1 MMAEAIRIVIMQPT
15 MLHKLDCVY
24 SPRTYGYIKFKFPIC
39 VQISQVLMRRYP
51 SKSPAKSAFPLCR
64 RPTTVDVR
72 RVMTNPYR
80 SPQMNDPLSQY
91 GYQQQLTRSVGLLD
105 QVLYGLVFMVPI
117 APFAIFGA
125 VYHASGGMPVMA
137 YLVGMVAML
146 FTAASY
152 AQMVRAFP
160 LAGSVYNYA
169 GRGIAAPVGFLTGWA
184 ILLDYILVPCLLYL
198 VAAVAMNATI
208 PAVPVW
214 LWLLGFVLINTV
226 INLAGVKLTFT
237 VIKGFIIGE
246 LAVLVAFLGI
256 GVYALSQGK
265 GRGFSLDP
273 LFHSS
278 TFSWSI
284 VLGAASIAVLSF
296 LGFDGISMLAEDA
309 KGGARQVAQAT
320 VLALVLA
327 GLLFITQVWVASLLT
342 PDPAGLVA
350 NGDPNGTAFY
360 EVASIAGGPVLS
372 QVTST
377 ATAIAWGLADT
388 LVAQVAVTRLLYAM
402 ARDRQ
407 LPSLLAKVS
416 VRRSVPTNAALLV
429 AAVSTGLGLWMAAR
443 ADGITLLSSLI
454 NMGAMVAF
462 VVLHVSVIVHYLVKR
477 RSRNVFAHLI
487 VPLAGIGI
495 LIAVIIHANLLA
507 QKLGAMWIGLGV
519 LVLIGLYMTGR
530 RPVLPRTEAA
540 LSAEAVRA

>member
-1 MMAEAIRIVIMQPT
+1 
-15 MLHKLDCVY
+15 
-24 SPRTYGYIKFKFPIC
+24 
-39 VQISQVLMRRYP
+39 
-51 SKSPAKSAFPLCR
+51 
-64 RPTTVDVR
+64 
-72 RVMTNPYR
+72 
-80 SPQMNDPLSQY
+80 MNDPLSQY

-105 QVLYGLVFMVPI
+105 QILYGLVFMVPI

-169 GRGIAAPVGFLTGWA
+169 GRGIGAPVGFLTGWA
-184 ILLDYILVPCLLYL
+184 ILLDYILVPGLLYL

-214 LWLLGFVLINTV
+214 AWLIGFVLINTI
-226 INLAGVKLTFT
+226 INVSGVKLTFT
-237 VIKGFIIGE
+237 VIKGFIVAE
-246 LAVLVAFLGI
+246 LVVLAAFLAV

-265 GRGFSLDP
+265 GQGFSFAP
-273 LFHSS
+273 LFSSS

-284 VLGAASIAVLSF
+284 VLGAASVAVLSF
-296 LGFDGISMLAEDA
+296 LGFDGISLLAEDA
-309 KGGARQVAQAT
+309 KGGARQVGRAT
-320 VLALVLA
+320 RMALVLA
-327 GLLFITQVWVASLLT
+327 GLLFVTQVWVASLLT
-342 PDPAGLVA
+342 PDSAGLIA

-360 EVASIAGGPVLS
+360 DVAAIAGGQWLS

-377 ATAIAWGLADT
+377 ATAISWGLADT

-407 LPSLLAKVS
+407 LPSFLAKVS

-429 AAVSTGLGLWMAAR
+429 AVLSTGLGLWMAAR

-462 VVLHVSVIVHYLVKR
+462 VMLHLSVIVHYLGRR
-477 RSRNVFAHLI
+477 RSRNVWAHLI
-487 VPLAGIGI
+487 VPLVGIAI
-495 LIAVIIHANLLA
+495 LAAVIYNANLLA
-507 QKLGAMWIGLGV
+507 QAVGGVWIGLGV
-519 LVLIGLYMTGR
+519 VVLIGLYLAGR
-530 RPVLPRTEAA
+530 RPALPRPDVVPM
-540 LSAEAVRA
+540 AEGVRV